1 MSGFKVKSGEKPT
14 AQNRARF
21 GRVKSRPFP
30 SIKNAMHPMLIFAI
44 PPVSARHTRPGFLCK
59 FVTILQA
66 ERKPAGTS
74 VQPTNLVESY
84 GPL

>member
-1 MSGFKVKSGEKPT
+1 M
-14 AQNRARF
+14 AC
-21 GRVKSRPFP
+21 
-30 SIKNAMHPMLIFAI
+30 HPMLIFAI

-84 GPL
+84 GPLWFNGKTSGKWLRV